1 MSYYA
6 REEQETLYNYDV
18 INDYWTVYS
27 TYPPHIR
34 KLIEYATIKYSETDE
49 QGRAI
54 AVTGYVDRNQ
64 IRLFKPRL

>member
-1 MSYYA
+1 MSYYD

-18 INDYWTVYS
+18 QVGKWRVSS

-34 KLIEYATIKYSETDE
+34 KLLEYAQIMNKTTDSAGKIIE
-49 QGRAI
+49 VVGFVEA
-54 AVTGYVDRNQ
+54 NQ